1 VRPRVVLEREI
12 WPLIE
17 AGKIRPAIHTTFALG
32 QAAQAH
38 ALMAS
43 SQHIDRIVP
52 AVDQNA

>member
-1 VRPRVVLEREI
+1 VLEREI